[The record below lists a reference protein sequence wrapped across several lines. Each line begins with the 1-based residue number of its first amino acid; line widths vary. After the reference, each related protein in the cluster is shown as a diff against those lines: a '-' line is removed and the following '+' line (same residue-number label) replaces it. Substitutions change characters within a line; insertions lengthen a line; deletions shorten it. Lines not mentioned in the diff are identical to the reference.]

1 MGTRHRPRTKVSK
14 NNSAQTVNEFS
25 QLLEIVQNLKN
36 RVEAQQMQLDIQRE
50 QIAELTEQLY
60 GTTERPEDKAA

>member
-1 MGTRHRPRTKVSK
+1 M
-14 NNSAQTVNEFS
+14 NEFS

-36 RVEAQQMQLDIQRE
+36 RVDAQQIELQIQRE

-60 GTTERPEDKAA
+60 GKTERRKDTAQ